1 MHPSRSVRAWW
12 QPDSD
17 RYVSRKEARAS
28 YWKNGRMSPGL
39 LRARR
44 QYRMPNALVGGTVL
58 AFVVGVF
65 WYSMAA
71 VKQEVFDDLD
81 DDAKERAILEARRGA
96 LSVEEEKRAMVA
108 AAAQANTST
117 TAPKL
122 SDRARNITIP
132 PPASRDA
139 PERRGVLVT
148 LLDGRFPWLLDPTRK
163 TLVWGAPPVDK
174 IGGVGDK
181 PKTQ

>member
-1 MHPSRSVRAWW
+1 MHPSLPTRAWW
-12 QPDSD
+12 QPDSE
-17 RYVSRKEARAS
+17 RYVNRKEARAS

-44 QYRMPNALVGGTVL
+44 QYRMKNALVGGTVL
-58 AFVVGVF
+58 TFVVGVF

-71 VKQEVFDDLD
+71 VKQEVFDDMD
-81 DDAKERAILEARRGA
+81 DDAQERAILEARRGA
-96 LSVEEEKRAMVA
+96 LSVEDEKRAMVA
-108 AAAQANTST
+108 AAAHANTST

-132 PPASRDA
+132 GDA

-174 IGGVGDK
+174 IGRVGDK
-181 PKTQ
+181 PKMQ